1 MSVQELLERARAS
14 GLTVFLKDDRVK
26 VVAAQEPRDEARA
39 LIQELRERKEEIL
52 EALNQEDPIVSQ
64 DIMME
69 EFRRLQA
76 GVIKTELKDFDYGW
90 VRENQRDLYET
101 IKAKEAEFE
110 GTAGKPLSVLLGL
123 IREWMEL
130 VREGYGLQVKPHQGG
145 LNLEAKD
152 KKDWRAPS
160 AR

>member
-1 MSVQELLERARAS
+1 MAQIEVKRATDGRPLARRMDGKPLTPKER
-14 GLTVFLKDDRVK
+14 
-26 VVAAQEPRDEARA
+26 EEARRQ
-39 LIQELRERKEEIL
+39 IEED
-52 EALNQEDPIVSQ
+52 DPIVTQ

-69 EFRRLQA
+69 EFRRLQE
-76 GVIKTELKDFDYGW
+76 GVINSELRNFDYMW
-90 VRENQRDLYET
+90 LREIQRDLYTT

-110 GTAGKPLSVLLGL
+110 ATEGKPLSVLLGL
-123 IREWMEL
+123 IREWVEL
-130 VREGYGLQVKPHQGG
+130 VREGYRLQVKPHQGG